1 MNMNVVPKKNRI
13 CSLGLI
19 LFVIFSIA
27 IFTKS
32 SGQTTDSSRDKEK
45 ESVQTPEKFIE
56 SVIDSMSTD
65 SVLAHLQRYLI
76 NRDSLKISK
85 ENWRTS
91 KIRAITALSKFWY
104 EKGNMDSALHY
115 AKKSAES
122 NFLEGDEK
130 LKLNSLIALSKAY
143 FSSLETETSTKYA
156 FEALNHAK
164 KYDLKN
170 GLIDALNMLA
180 NNFWLSSDLKAAE
193 NYYSEALKVISD
205 DNLKQPLKKAALLGN
220 LAIVYKN
227 QGDNAKSRN
236 FHERSLTELR
246 AIGNPYHL
254 SLGLQNY
261 ATLLEHTNEYDA
273 AISILNEALQ
283 INTDQANYQGLTH
296 TYFNLAINYSSKKN
310 FNYAKKFL
318 DSALNTSSRANVSF
332 GKDDI
337 YKLYADILAEE
348 NQYMDAYRFRIK
360 YENWKDSVSLES
372 QKLQVKEL
380 EKKYKAEEKE
390 NEILRLTQENLIKE
404 RDLLKKSKTLRIF
417 LIVTIIA
424 LLLFSAGFFVFKFR
438 SSLANQREIF
448 KTMVQTEIKEQHR
461 IARDLHDSIGSMLAT
476 LKGQLSMIKP
486 DKPQNK
492 EAWNKS
498 LDILDKTIA
507 ETRRISHNMMPQELV
522 KFGLVSAIQT
532 LLDDIEAY
540 QNISSKLVCNINEE
554 DIDMSLKLHLY
565 RIIQEL
571 LQNVIKHSKSDILN
585 IRISESNDV
594 ISVVVVDKGTGFR
607 KTPEKNGYGLKNIQ
621 SRLDFLKGKWSI
633 KSESKKGTT
642 VSLKIPLYD

>member
-1 MNMNVVPKKNRI
+1 MSAVPKKI
-13 CSLGLI
+13 HSCSLGLI
-19 LFVIFSIA
+19 LFVITSLLVFG
-27 IFTKS
+27 KS
-32 SGQTTDSSRDKEK
+32 SAQTTDPSKDKEI
-45 ESVQTPEKFIE
+45 VQTPEELIE
-56 SVIDSMSTD
+56 SVIDAMPTD
-65 SVLAHLQRYLI
+65 SVLVHLQRYLL
-76 NRDSLKISK
+76 NRDSLENSK

-115 AKKSAES
+115 AKKSAKS
-122 NFLEGDEK
+122 SFLEGDEK
-130 LKLNSLIALSKAY
+130 LRLNTLIALSKAY
-143 FSSLETETSTKYA
+143 FSSLEAETSTKYA
-156 FEALNHAK
+156 FEALNLAK
-164 KYDLKN
+164 RYDLKN

-180 NNFWLSSDLKAAE
+180 NNFWLSNDLKAAE
-193 NYYSEALKVISD
+193 DYYLEALKVISD
-205 DNLKQPLKKAALLGN
+205 GNLKQPLKKAALLGN

-227 QGDNAKSRN
+227 QGDNLKSKN
-236 FHERSLTELR
+236 FHEQSLTELR

-261 ATLLEHTNEYDA
+261 ATLLEHIHEYDA
-273 AISILNEALQ
+273 AINILNEALK

-296 TYFNLAINYSSKKN
+296 TYFNLATNYSSKKN
-310 FNYAKKFL
+310 FSYAKKFL

-348 NQYMDAYRFRIK
+348 NQYMEAYRFRIK
-360 YENWKDSVSLES
+360 YEDWKDSVSLES

-380 EKKYKAEEKE
+380 EEKYKAEEKE
-390 NEILRLTQENLIKE
+390 NEILRLTQENLITE
-404 RDLLKKSKTLRIF
+404 RDLLKKSKTLRVF

-461 IARDLHDSIGSMLAT
+461 VARDLHDSIGSMLAT
-476 LKGQLSMIKP
+476 LKGQLSMINSNKL
-486 DKPQNK
+486 QNK
-492 EAWNKS
+492 KAWNKS
-498 LDILDKTIA
+498 LEILDKTIA

-532 LLDDIEAY
+532 LLENIETY
-540 QNISSKLVCNINEE
+540 KNISSKLVCDINEE

-571 LQNVIKHSKSDILN
+571 LQNVVKHSKSDILN
-585 IRISESNDV
+585 IKISESNDV

-607 KTPEKNGYGLKNIQ
+607 EAPEKNGYGLKNIQ

-633 KSESKKGTT
+633 KSEPKKGTT